1 MAYLRAGKDQ
11 RLIPLL
17 ESALE
22 ELPARDNPL
31 RATLLARLAGAL
43 REHSDLERRA
53 SRASLTSEAVEIA
66 RRLGDQRT
74 LAYALDG
81 SYSALSWPRETDK
94 WRAMAAEL
102 LRLAEETGDSEKAL
116 FAHFH
121 AMGVSMIRG
130 DVPAADTELELMR
143 EIAHELRQPSRIWIV
158 LVAEAMRGIF
168 VGDFEH
174 AEQLM
179 RRAFEVGFAAQ
190 GADATYYY
198 IENLQSWAL
207 LRELGRLSELDD
219 SLVSYVEEYPG
230 TFVLRC
236 LLVDVHMQL
245 GRETR
250 AREELERLATSDF
263 ADIEFESEWFVG
275 AAVLA
280 EVCERLGD
288 VTRAELLYA
297 ALLPYAD
304 YNVYASPEVALG
316 SASRPLGILATTMSR
331 WEEAER
337 HFEQALEMN
346 SRMGTRPWVAH
357 TQHDYG
363 RMLIRRGDSG
373 DAARA
378 EEQLRSAASGYE
390 ELGMT
395 TWQES
400 AAADLSAVAGS
411 TRAS

>member
-1 MAYLRAGKDQ
+1 
-11 RLIPLL
+11 
-17 ESALE
+17 
-22 ELPARDNPL
+22 L

-43 REHSDLERRA
+43 REHSDPERRA

-81 SYSALSWPRETDK
+81 SYSALSWPRDTDK

-102 LRLAEETGDSEKAL
+102 LQLAEETGDSEKAL

-198 IENLQSWAL
+198 IENLQGWAL
-207 LRELGRLSELDD
+207 RRELGRLSELES
-219 SLVSYVEEYPG
+219 SLESYVQEYPG

-236 LLVDVHMQL
+236 LLAGVHMDL
-245 GRETR
+245 GREMR
-250 AREELERLATSDF
+250 AREELERLAANDF
-263 ADIEFESEWFVG
+263 ADIELESEWFLG
-275 AAVLA
+275 ASVLA

-288 VTRAELLYA
+288 VARAELLYE
-297 ALLPYAD
+297 ALLPYAG
-304 YNVYASPEVALG
+304 YNVYGSPEVALG
-316 SASRPLGILATTMSR
+316 SASRPLGLLALTMSR

-337 HFEQALEMN
+337 HFEQALQMN
-346 SRMGTRPWVAH
+346 ARMETRPWVAH